1 MEYSDNIIDI
11 REQFPL
17 LSIDETISIAKE
29 LGINHIADPKTKEL
43 IVMTTDFLIT
53 IKDVDGNRDV
63 ARTVKSSEDLMDKR
77 ILEKFEIERLY
88 WKKRNVDWGIV
99 TEKEIDCT
107 IAKNISYIHNY
118 YNIYDIDSLR
128 NLEEEQME
136 DMILEYIRGFLGN
149 KEIIRNSSNQFDE
162 DLFLSKGTGIAI
174 FKHLI
179 MKKIFNVDLSKTL
192 NVNKF
197 REIEVLIP
205 SENKELNIL

>member
-136 DMILEYIRGFLGN
+136 DMILEYIRGVLGN

>member
-136 DMILEYIRGFLGN
+136 DMILEYIRGVLGN

-205 SENKELNIL
+205 RENKELNIL